1 MLMLLAR
8 QSKADIKIYWTYTE
22 DAGTKL
28 RPHYRLEVEQR
39 WTMLLTGVAPYNKR
53 LKFFATC
60 KNQTKLCGMFSSIKQ
75 IAVIAS
81 L

>member
-28 RPHYRLEVEQR
+28 RPHNSLEVEQR
-39 WTMLLTGVAPYNKR
+39 WTVLLTGVAAYNER
-53 LKFFATC
+53 LEFLATF
-60 KNQTKLCGMFSSIKQ
+60 KNQTEILTQWDFFFN
-75 IAVIAS
+75 
-81 L
+81 